1 MAIGLPSI
9 NISFKELATTVK
21 ERSARGI
28 IAMVLKDAKAL
39 GLNEIHEK
47 RIYQLIY
54 LLKIKNI

>member
-39 GLNEIHEK
+39 GLNELHEK
-47 RIYQLIY
+47 EGCPVFHVF
-54 LLKIKNI
+54 N